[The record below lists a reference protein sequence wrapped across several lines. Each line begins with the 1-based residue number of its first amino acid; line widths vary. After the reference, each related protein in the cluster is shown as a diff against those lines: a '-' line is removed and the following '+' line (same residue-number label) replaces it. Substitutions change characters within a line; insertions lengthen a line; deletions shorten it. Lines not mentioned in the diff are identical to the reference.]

1 MYELFKND
9 CQNCLQEALVKL
21 GQAVKILI
29 KFCTVFVKRKTKT
42 KIYNQLFQSLYS

>member
-29 KFCTVFVKRKTKT
+29 KFYISKTKN
-42 KIYNQLFQSLYS
+42 KNKKYNQLFQSLYS

>member
-1 MYELFKND
+1 MYEFFLIN
-9 CQNCLQEALVKL
+9 CQNCLKETLVKL